1 MAIRYNGDVTVVL
14 DMQHRTPGNLRAF
27 VQATLRSLKSGKSSV
42 VRFAST
48 EPLEVV
54 SMTTRRVEYSY
65 KDQSGFHFIDP
76 ETYEDVILHEE
87 FLGENARY
95 LTENL
100 SCVLME
106 VEGKAAE
113 LELPPVVEL
122 KVLEAP
128 PGIRGDTA
136 TNVTKPAKV
145 AGDFEVGVPIFIDA
159 GDTIRVDTR
168 TGKYVSR
175 A

>member
-1 MAIRYNGDVTVVL
+1 
-14 DMQHRTPGNLRAF
+14 MQHRTPGNLRAF
-27 VQATLRSLKSGKSSV
+27 VQATLRSLKTGKSAV

-65 KDQSGFHFIDP
+65 KDQVGYHFMDP
-76 ETYEDVILHEE
+76 ETYEDVILHED
-87 FLGENARY
+87 FVGESARY

-113 LELPPVVEL
+113 LELPPKVKLE
-122 KVLEAP
+122 VLEAP
-128 PGIRGDTA
+128 PGVRGDTA

-145 AGDFEVGVPIFIDA
+145 QGGFEVGVPLFIEP
-159 GDTIRVDTR
+159 GDFIEVDTR
-168 TGKYVSR
+168 TGKYLNR